1 MHKKITLKNGLRI
14 VLHHMSHMESTV
26 IGVWIGAGSRNENKS
41 LCGISHFLE
50 HIVFKGTPTRGS
62 RQIKEEIE
70 GRGGSLNGFTSEEVT
85 CYLSKVSGNHAGIA
99 LDVLSDMALNAS
111 MRKQDIERERG
122 VITEEIKMYRDL
134 PHHQVHDTLYEI
146 MWPSHPLG
154 LPIAGSIES
163 VNSMTRQDLA
173 DYKNEKY
180 ISKNIVL
187 VLCGNLKEIPSVKKI
202 EKLFPL
208 DPEKTSSPVVGF
220 ENKQIAP
227 QLKIFHKQTAQTRI
241 SMGLHAF
248 GRRHKDRY
256 ALSLLHIILGANM
269 SSRLFEKVR
278 EQKGL
283 AYEIGTEVKRHDETG
298 GFIVNAGIEH
308 TKLRK
313 AISLIIKE
321 LRKIKT
327 SGVTANELKMAK
339 EFFRVQL
346 LLALEDTMERMLWLG
361 DSVVAL
367 DKLPDKAD
375 IIKKIAAISSEDL
388 LRVSKHIF
396 DSKGLNLAVVGPIN
410 NKEGKD
416 LKGELE
422 EL

>member
-1 MHKKITLKNGLRI
+1 MYKKIDLDNGLR
-14 VLHHMSHMESTV
+14 VALNHMPHMESTV
-26 IGVWIGAGSRNENKS
+26 IGVWIAAGSRNEKES

-50 HIVFKGTPTRGS
+50 HTVFKGTPTRGS

-85 CYLSKVSGNHAGIA
+85 CYLSKVSGHHAGIA

-111 MRKQDIERERG
+111 MRKQDIERERS

-154 LPIAGSIES
+154 LSIAGSIES
-163 VNSMTRQDLA
+163 VNSITRQDLV
-173 DYKNEKY
+173 DYKNKEY

-187 VLCGNLKEIPSVKKI
+187 VLCGNLKEIPPVKKI

-208 DPEKTSSPVVGF
+208 DPEKTSSPVVSF
-220 ENKQIAP
+220 KNKQDAP
-227 QLKIFHKQTAQTRI
+227 QLKIFYKQTAQTRI

-248 GRRHKDRY
+248 GRIHKDRY
-256 ALSLLHIILGANM
+256 ILSLLHIILGANM

-283 AYEIGTEVKRHDETG
+283 AYEIGTEIKRHYETG

-313 AISLIIKE
+313 AVGLIIKE

-327 SGVTANELKMAK
+327 SGVSANELKRAK
-339 EFFRVQL
+339 EFFKVQL

-361 DSVVAL
+361 DNVTAL
-367 DKLPDKAD
+367 DKLPDKDAV
-375 IIKKIAAISSEDL
+375 IKKVTAVSSADL
-388 LRVSKHIF
+388 LRVAKDIF
-396 DSKGLNLAVVGPIN
+396 NNKGLNLAVVGPVDD
-410 NKEGKD
+410 KERKGLEKE
-416 LKGELE
+416 LKEL
-422 EL
+422 